1 MLLVVDANIV
11 MAALIAGKGK
21 TVDLIFSE
29 EIGIIAPEFLLEELE
44 GHKSE
49 ILAKSGLS
57 EPELGTQLAL
67 LQKRITFIPLPE
79 FEEKVDEAYGLSP
92 DKDDV
97 LYLALGLK
105 HDCGIWTNDKA
116 LKKQGAI
123 KVYTTGE
130 LVKKFA
136 KSEDD

>member
-29 EIGIIAPEFLLEELE
+29 EIDLIAPEFLLEELE
-44 GHKSE
+44 EHKSE

-57 EPELGTQLAL
+57 ELELETQLAL
-67 LQKRITFIPLPE
+67 LQKRITFIPLYE
-79 FEEKVDEAYGLSP
+79 FEDKVDEAYGLSP

-97 LYLALGLK
+97 LYLTLGLK
-105 HDCGIWTNDKA
+105 HDCGIWTNDKGHKNR
-116 LKKQGAI
+116 LGYSWLI
-123 KVYTTGE
+123 PP
-130 LVKKFA
+130 LVPQQNR
-136 KSEDD
+136 

>member
-11 MAALIAGKGK
+11 VAALIAGKGK

-29 EIGIIAPEFLLEELE
+29 EINLIAPEFLLEELE
-44 GHKSE
+44 EHKSE
-49 ILAKSGLS
+49 ILVKSSLS
-57 EPELGTQLAL
+57 EPELETQLAL
-67 LQKRITFIPLPE
+67 LEKRITFIPLPD
-79 FEEKVDEAYGLSP
+79 FEDKVGEAYELGP

-105 HDCGIWTNDKA
+105 HDCGIWTNDKD
-116 LKKQGAI
+116 LKKQGAV

-136 KSEDD
+136 KSEDN